1 MSNKLLFSTNARK
14 KMAHGALTLANAV
27 KVTLGPKGRNVVIE
41 QDFGAPLIINDGVTI
56 AKSIILEDKMENLGS
71 AILVEAATKT
81 NDLVGDG
88 TTTAILITSK
98 IIEEGIRK
106 LDEGINPVVLRN
118 GLNYFLPHIHHMIDE
133 VSEKVSTSNDLA
145 KIASISSGSNEVG
158 ELIKEAYNEV
168 GENGIITVEE
178 SQGFED
184 YLDIV
189 KGYSLDK
196 GYLSSY
202 MANNEEKNLATLINP
217 LVIVTDKK
225 IISMQEL
232 VPYLEMSIK
241 NSKPLFIICDDIEQ
255 EVLGALVLNKL
266 RGVFHAVVVKAP
278 SFGERKQ
285 NVLKDIA
292 TITNATLV
300 DSTIGMN
307 LSDANLNILGEAE
320 KITVSK
326 DETIIISKADLS
338 SQIELYVNGLQ
349 HQLKNITS
357 EYDKE
362 QLIKRIAKLQGG
374 IAQIKIGAETEVVM
388 REKKLRI
395 EDALNA
401 TRAAMSSGIIEG
413 GGKVLY
419 KISEKLVQ
427 VDVDNIYPDA
437 REILEIALKAP
448 FKQILENAGV
458 EFNEIMKNIKGNQWY
473 DAFNNTY
480 VDMKK
485 AGIIDPAS
493 VEKSAIMSA
502 ISIAGIFLT
511 TECLVVSNSEK
522 PSANEENLL

>member
-1 MSNKLLFSTNARK
+1 MSNKLLFSSEARK
-14 KMAHGALTLANAV
+14 KMANGATTLANAV

-56 AKSIILEDKMENLGS
+56 AKSIVLEDKMENLGS
-71 AILVEAATKT
+71 SILVEAATKT

-88 TTTAILITSK
+88 TTTAILLTSK
-98 IIEEGIRK
+98 IIEEGMKK
-106 LDEGINPVVLRN
+106 LDEGVNPVILRN
-118 GLNYFLPHIHHMIDE
+118 GLNYFLPYINNMIDE
-133 VSEKVSTSNDLA
+133 VSEKVSTSEDLK
-145 KIASISSGSNEVG
+145 KIASISSGSIEVG
-158 ELIKEAYNEV
+158 QLIKEAYNEV

-202 MANNEEKNLATLINP
+202 MANNEEKSLAVLNNP
-217 LVIVTDKK
+217 LVLITDKK

-232 VPYLEMSIK
+232 IPYLEVSIK
-241 NSKPLFIICDDIEQ
+241 NSKPLFILCDDIEQ

-285 NVLKDIA
+285 NQLKDVA

-300 DSTIGMN
+300 DSSIGMN
-307 LSDANLNILGEAE
+307 LSTSSTDILGEAE

-326 DETIIISKADLS
+326 EQTIIISNNQLTN
-338 SQIELYVNGLQ
+338 QIDTYVKGLQ
-349 HQLKNITS
+349 RELTTINS

-362 QLIKRIAKLQGG
+362 QILKRIAKLKGG

-388 REKKLRI
+388 KEKRLRI
-395 EDALNA
+395 EDALNS

-419 KISEKLVQ
+419 KISEKLVV
-427 VDVDNIYPDA
+427 VDSNNQYPDA

-458 EFNEIMKNIKGNQWY
+458 NFEEVLKNIKDNLWY

-502 ISIAGIFLT
+502 ISVAGIFLT
-511 TECLVVSNSEK
+511 TECLVVSNDEK
-522 PSANEENLL
+522 PSVNEENLL

>member
-1 MSNKLLFSTNARK
+1 MSKKLLFSSDARK
-14 KMAHGALTLANAV
+14 KMATGASTLANAV

-56 AKSIILEDKMENLGS
+56 AKSIVLEDKMENLGS
-71 AILVEAATKT
+71 SILVEAATKT

-88 TTTAILITSK
+88 TTTAILLTSK
-98 IIEEGIRK
+98 IIEEGMKK
-106 LDEGINPVVLRN
+106 LSNGVNPVILRN
-118 GLNYFLPHIHHMIDE
+118 GLNYFLPYIHSMIDE
-133 VSEKVSTSNDLA
+133 VSEKVSTSDDLA
-145 KIASISSGSNEVG
+145 KIASISSGSVEVG
-158 ELIKEAYNEV
+158 KLIKDAYNEV

-178 SQGFED
+178 SQGLED

-189 KGYSLDK
+189 KGYSLEK
-196 GYLSSY
+196 GYLSTY
-202 MANNEEKNLATLINP
+202 MANSEEKNLAILNNP
-217 LVIVTDKK
+217 LVLITDKK

-232 VPYLEMSIK
+232 VPYLEISIK
-241 NSKPLFIICDDIEQ
+241 SSKPLFILCDDIEQ

-285 NVLKDIA
+285 KQLKDVA
-292 TITNATLV
+292 TITNATVV

-307 LSDANLNILGEAE
+307 LANSSVDILGEAE

-326 DETIIISKADLS
+326 EQTIIVSNSNLTSEIDAYVKSLQTELS
-338 SQIELYVNGLQ
+338 TIN
-349 HQLKNITS
+349 S

-362 QLIKRIAKLQGG
+362 QLTKRIAKLQGG

-388 REKKLRI
+388 KEKKLRI

-419 KISEKLVQ
+419 NISEKLSSF
-427 VDVDNIYPDA
+427 DLDNKYPHA
-437 REILEIALKAP
+437 KEILEIALKAP
-448 FKQILENAGV
+448 FRQILENAGV
-458 EFNEIMKNIKGNQWY
+458 DPDEILENIKGNLWY
-473 DAFNNTY
+473 DAFNNKY

-502 ISIAGIFLT
+502 ISVAGIFLT
-511 TECLVVSNSEK
+511 TECLVVSNEPK
-522 PSANEENLL
+522 PSVNEENLL